1 MDLKSRILE
10 YNELVLFNI
19 SLYEIDCSSQE
30 TKGTYL
36 SDAFLVKVQ
45 KCTATIISDNWLLS
59 AAHCFS
65 EDVLNSGLSN
75 ITEHG
80 DSELDLRELYFTADY
95 YVSTVFISC
104 FSFTRSISVY
114 LCFMKTNSIMVCCL

>member
-1 MDLKSRILE
+1 M
-10 YNELVLFNI
+10 V
-19 SLYEIDCSSQE
+19 SLSLMLPIDGSSSE
-30 TKGTYL
+30 SKDTIYL
-36 SDAFLVKVQ
+36 SDAFLIKVQ
-45 KCTATIISDNWLLS
+45 SCTATIIADNWLLS

-95 YVSTVFISC
+95 YAMKQRALPVDFKAVW
-104 FSFTRSISVY
+104 TRPMEKEDDDIQ
-114 LCFMKTNSIMVCCL
+114 

>member
-1 MDLKSRILE
+1 MDWKGRILQ
-10 YNELVLFNI
+10 YNELVWFNI
-19 SLYEIDCSSQE
+19 HLYELDCSSQE
-30 TKGTYL
+30 TKETYL

-95 YVSTVFISC
+95 YVSIFFSYLVFHLPNQ
-104 FSFTRSISVY
+104 Y
-114 LCFMKTNSIMVCCL
+114 

>member
-1 MDLKSRILE
+1 M
-10 YNELVLFNI
+10 
-19 SLYEIDCSSQE
+19 
-30 TKGTYL
+30 

-95 YVSTVFISC
+95 YVSTVL
-104 FSFTRSISVY
+104 Y
-114 LCFMKTNSIMVCCL
+114 LVFHLPDQYNIIPCFMKTNGIMLCCL

>member
-1 MDLKSRILE
+1 MNGVWIDLNSRILE

-30 TKGTYL
+30 TKETYL

-45 KCTATIISDNWLLS
+45 TCTATIISDNWLLS

-95 YVSTVFISC
+95 YVSTVL
-104 FSFTRSISVY
+104 Y
-114 LCFMKTNSIMVCCL
+114 LVFHLPDQYQILFHED